1 MNVVNAPS
9 IFKVKVD
16 DYHEF
21 YYIKKMMKT
30 ALNISYN
37 FVEVGCKGK
46 YYNAVFYVGEE
57 PTELIMRE
65 KEKLNNK
72 K

>member
-16 DYHEF
+16 DYHELS
-21 YYIKKMMKT
+21 YIKEMIKT
-30 ALNISYN
+30 TLNISYN

-57 PTELIMRE
+57 PTELIMQE